1 MDTSNPQAF
10 FRRRGLDKRAPDR
23 FSYGTN
29 LKVGTVIGAAVGWY
43 AGLALFVPLVL
54 AFVIGF
60 IFWRISGE
68 SRRRL
73 VAVFSVQASQLIWAV
88 AALMMLGLSG
98 LQFFM
103 LVDIVL
109 WSVGLVWLMAKP
121 GKAPLIYLAV
131 FQAFSIVVVVL
142 NLVHVPLA
150 SPQSKGLA
158 ANVFLRVEALIFMFA
173 IYRQIRVEERG
184 KHVSVVG
191 E

>member
-23 FSYGTN
+23 FSYGAN
-29 LKVGTVIGAAVGWY
+29 LKVGTVIAAAVGWY

-54 AFVIGF
+54 AFAIGF

-109 WSVGLVWLMAKP
+109 WSVGLIWLMARP
-121 GKAPLIYLAV
+121 GKAPLIYLVV
-131 FQAFSIVVVVL
+131 FQVVSVVVVVL

-150 SPQSKGLA
+150 SPQSKGLT